1 MVLLDAAVVMMNGDI
16 QKLMFGHSF

>member
-1 MVLLDAAVVMMNGDI
+1 VLLDANVVMMTDDI